1 MLTFAIFLLFI
12 VLIWLFLTVT
22 DVEQEYDATVVGR
35 AASETADLTQQSQSR
50 VRSLFQ
56 ILTTTTLKGK
66 CRS

>member
-56 ILTTTTLKGK
+56 ILTTTT
-66 CRS
+66 